1 VTDGLLLGMVSA
13 AWLGILTSISP
24 CPLTTNIAAIS
35 FVGRRIGSPR
45 AALATGLL
53 YTLGRTLVYV
63 VLGTLLVSSLL
74 SAPVVSH
81 LLQKYMNKLLG
92 PILILVGMVLV
103 GLIQFNTKGSGLTEK
118 VGKRVEAW
126 GMWGALPLGVVF
138 ALSFC
143 PGSAALF
150 FGSLVPLAVK
160 YESRLLLP
168 TVYSA
173 GTALPVLVFAILI
186 VLGTRAVGRA
196 FDRITQFEFWARR
209 ITGILFIAIG
219 IYYCLAFIF
228 HGLFAALALR
238 GGPLAQEPAVVLGA

>member
-1 VTDGLLLGMVSA
+1 VTDGLHFGIVSA

-24 CPLTTNIAAIS
+24 CPLATNIAAIS
-35 FVGRRIGSPR
+35 FIGRRIDSPR
-45 AALATGLL
+45 AAVATGLL

-81 LLQKYMNKLLG
+81 VLQKYMNKILG
-92 PILILVGMVLV
+92 PILILVGMLLV
-103 GLIQFNTKGSGLTEK
+103 GLIQFNTKGSQLGER
-118 VGKRVEAW
+118 VGKRVETW
-126 GMWGALPLGVVF
+126 GMWGGLALGVVF

-168 TVYSA
+168 TVYGA

-186 VLGTRAVGRA
+186 VLSTRAVGQA
-196 FDRITQFEFWARR
+196 FNRITQFEWWARR
-209 ITGILFIAIG
+209 ITGALFIGIG
-219 IYYCLAFIF
+219 IYFCLAFVF
-228 HGLFAALALR
+228 R
-238 GGPLAQEPAVVLGA
+238 VL